1 VGRFRI
7 AILICAYN
15 EKKTVRKVIKQVKR
29 LGEVFLI
36 DDGST
41 DGTFSEIKDLKI
53 NYYKNKENIG
63 YENSIFRGF
72 RIISNKKFDFLATM
86 DADGQHTSTSI
97 KKLLSQINKYDIV
110 IGSRKKKNNIS
121 ENLLSFFTKKY
132 LNLNDIL
139 CGLKAYRLKKFE
151 KYTPNNSNL
160 IGTNYLFY
168 AIKKNLKI
176 KEVKI
181 NSKLRKY
188 GNSKFYSKITNYLKI
203 FQVILKILKTGKKN
217 DS

>member
-1 VGRFRI
+1 MARFRI

-15 EKKTVRKVIKQVKR
+15 EKKTIRKVIKQVKK

-41 DGTFSEIKDLKI
+41 DGSFSEVKDLKI

-72 RIISNKKFDFLATM
+72 RIILNKKFEFLATM
-86 DADGQHTSTSI
+86 DADGQHSSTST
-97 KKLLSQINKYDIV
+97 KKLLSLINKYDIV
-110 IGSRKKKNNIS
+110 VGSRNKLNNVS
-121 ENLLSFFTKKY
+121 EKLLSFFTKKY
-132 LNLNDIL
+132 LNLSDIL
-139 CGLKAYRLKKFE
+139 CGLKVYRLKKF
-151 KYTPNNSNL
+151 KKFTPKNSNL

-168 AIKKNLKI
+168 GIKKNLKI
-176 KEVKI
+176 KEVTI
-181 NSKLRKY
+181 NSKARKY
-188 GNSKFYSKITNYLKI
+188 GNSKFYSKISNYLKI
-203 FQVILKILKTGKKN
+203 FNLILKTFKVGKTN